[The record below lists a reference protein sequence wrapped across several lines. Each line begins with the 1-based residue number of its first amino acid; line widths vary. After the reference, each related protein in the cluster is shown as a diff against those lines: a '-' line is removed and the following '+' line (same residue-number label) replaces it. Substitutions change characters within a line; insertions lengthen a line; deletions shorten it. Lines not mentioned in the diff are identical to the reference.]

1 MVTLEQVEKL
11 CERTNLS
18 YNEAKAAL
26 EETNGDIL
34 EAIINL
40 EKQNR
45 IPAPKG
51 GGYYSSRNTQQNR
64 EDNDSKGNMKE
75 ESKADNSTSFGELVG
90 KFFRWCGKI
99 VNKGNRNNFEII
111 KDGDKI
117 MSIPVTVLA
126 VLLLFMFW
134 ITIPLMIVG
143 LFFGYS
149 YMFSGPDLGK
159 ESVNRAMDSVAG
171 VAENI
176 KKEVKGEK
184 SNGENP
190 DN

>member
-11 CERTNLS
+11 CERANIS
-18 YNEAKAAL
+18 YDEAKKAL

-45 IPAPKG
+45 IKPPKG
-51 GGYYSSRNTQQNR
+51 GGYYSSRDTQQGR
-64 EDNDSKGNMKE
+64 EDNDFRQNMKE
-75 ESKADNSTSFGELVG
+75 KSKADEGTSFGQLVG

-99 VNKGNRNNFEII
+99 INKGNRNNLEII
-111 KDGDKI
+111 KDGAKA
-117 MSIPVTVLA
+117 MSIPVTVL
-126 VLLLFMFW
+126 VLLLLFMFW
-134 ITIPLMIVG
+134 VTIPLMIIG

-149 YMFSGPDLGK
+149 YRFSGPDLGK
-159 ESVNRAMDSVAG
+159 ENVNRAMDSVAE
-171 VAENI
+171 VAENL

-184 SNGENP
+184 INDEDSNN
-190 DN
+190 